1 MKNDDI
7 KKLLNNTVKE
17 KRVLHS
23 YMFLGSKFSAKLEL
37 AIEFAKEALCLEENA
52 PCNNCKSCL
61 EMENNNHPDFLMI
74 DLEAGENTIKIEQIR
89 KLQEE
94 VIKKPIVSEKKVF
107 IINNSD
113 KMTVGAQ
120 NCLLKTL
127 EEPPQYIMIILLAE
141 NENLIL
147 NTIKSRCTKITCIE
161 ENKIELTEEQKDR
174 YNELE
179 KVFSNIN
186 KYKLLDVL
194 NKIDVLYKN
203 EKDIMENLDFIN
215 IILSKDLI
223 NNKKNIKYIEA
234 VEETKKRIK
243 ANANF
248 TMSIDNLLYNIW
260 KN

>member
-7 KKLLNNTVKE
+7 KRLLNNTVKE
-17 KRVLHS
+17 KRILHS
-23 YMFLGSKFSAKLEL
+23 YMFLGSKFSIKLEL
-37 AIEFAKEALCLEENA
+37 AKEFAKEVLCLEENA

-61 EMENNNHPDFLMI
+61 EMENNNHPDFMLI
-74 DLEAGENTIKIEQIR
+74 DIEEGENTIKIEQIR
-89 KLQEE
+89 KMQEE

-113 KMTVGAQ
+113 KMTAGAQ

-127 EEPPQYIMIILLAE
+127 EEPPKYIMIILLAE
-141 NENLIL
+141 NENSIL
-147 NTIKSRCTKITCIE
+147 NTIKSRCTKFICTE
-161 ENKIELTEEQKDR
+161 ENKIELTEEQKER

-186 KYKLLDVL
+186 KYTLLDVL

-215 IILSKDLI
+215 IILSKGLI
-223 NNKKNIKYIEA
+223 TKRENIKYIEV

-248 TMSIDNLLYNIW
+248 TMSIDNLLYSIW

>member
-7 KKLLNNTVKE
+7 KKMLNNTVKE
-17 KRVLHS
+17 KRILHS
-23 YMFLGSKFSAKLEL
+23 YMFLGSRFSIKLEL
-37 AIEFAKEALCLEENA
+37 AREFAKEVLCLEDNS
-52 PCNNCKSCL
+52 PCNSCKSCL
-61 EMENNNHPDFLMI
+61 EIENNNHPDFMMI
-74 DLEAGENTIKIEQIR
+74 DLEEGENTIKIEQIR
-89 KLQEE
+89 KMQEE

-147 NTIKSRCTKITCIE
+147 NTIKSRCTKFTCTE

-179 KVFSNIN
+179 KIFSNTN
-186 KYKLLDVL
+186 KYTLLDVL

-203 EKDIMENLDFIN
+203 EKEIMENLDFIN
-215 IILSKDLI
+215 IILSKELA
-223 NNKKNIKYIEA
+223 NNRENIRDIEA
-234 VEETKKRIK
+234 VEETKRRIK

-248 TMSIDNLLYNIW
+248 TMSIDNLLYSIW
-260 KN
+260 KS